1 MHYLRDHPWLA
12 IAACTACLGA
22 VLLAARRVA
31 RWVKRHRPPR
41 GRKRRREPL
50 RGGGGGAGVLGVFQ
64 QIVEPEIR
72 HVIEA
77 QRQERAVVKGDWG
90 RGDGDGDAGDAP
102 GK

>member
-1 MHYLRDHPWLA
+1 MQFLHDQPWLA
-12 IAACTACLGA
+12 IAVCTVCLGA
-22 VLLAARRVA
+22 VLLASGRVA

-41 GRKRRREPL
+41 GRKRRREPSL
-50 RGGGGGAGVLGVFQ
+50 GGGGAGMLGVFQ

-90 RGDGDGDAGDAP
+90 RGDGDGDAGDALR
-102 GK
+102 K